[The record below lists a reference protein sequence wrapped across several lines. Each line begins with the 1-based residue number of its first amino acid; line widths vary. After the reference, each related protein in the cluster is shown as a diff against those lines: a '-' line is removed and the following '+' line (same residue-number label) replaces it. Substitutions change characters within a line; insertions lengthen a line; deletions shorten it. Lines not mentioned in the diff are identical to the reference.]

1 MFLRRRKINYV
12 LGGGGVKGIA
22 YAGVFKVAE
31 SLDYGRANIAGVSA
45 GAIAGS
51 FAAVGY
57 SSGEMLDILE
67 RFDLEKVDITTIKK
81 RLPVIGRFLDYT
93 ARKRYRENKV
103 YGLDSF
109 KRFLQEADGASPQE
123 GSKDS
128 SKDSSK
134 DRSIGDILKGI
145 ATYMKEGYLYDGD
158 YVEEWI
164 YKTLAA
170 RGYRTFA
177 DLRTGYADKS
187 NPRGYRVRMTAV
199 DYNRTKVL
207 ILPDDMAFYG
217 IDPDRFEIARAVRMS
232 TAVPFVFKSV
242 EVKKTEGGNTKTYHI
257 VDGGVLDQFPFWAID
272 NSLETVGFTLN
283 GGDAGKLFTL
293 DNALSI
299 FKGLVSAVH
308 DIGVPKDTVNK
319 IKYMGAIDT
328 SKVGFLDFHIDKADK
343 EYLYNAGVTT
353 AREVFGKMRTL

>member
-1 MFLRRRKINYV
+1 MFLRRRRVNFV

-31 SLDYGRANIAGVSA
+31 NLHYGRANIAGVSA

-51 FAAVGY
+51 FAGAGY
-57 SSGEMLDILE
+57 NSGEMLDILE

-81 RLPVIGRFLDYT
+81 RLPVIGRFLDYS
-93 ARKRYRENKV
+93 ARKRNRGNKV
-103 YGLDSF
+103 GLDSF
-109 KRFLQEADGASPQE
+109 KRFLGEGDAAGWQE
-123 GSKDS
+123 GSGDS
-128 SKDSSK
+128 SKE
-134 DRSIGDILKGI
+134 RSIGSILSGI

-158 YVEEWI
+158 YVEEWV

-177 DLRTGYADKS
+177 DLRTGYADSS

-207 ILPDDMAFYG
+207 ILPDDIAFYG

-242 EVKKTEGGNTKTYHI
+242 EVKKTENGNTKTYHI
-257 VDGGVLDQFPFWAID
+257 VDGGVLDQFPFWAIN
-272 NSLETVGFTLN
+272 NSHNTVGFTLN

-308 DIGVPKDTVNK
+308 DIGVPKDAVNK
-319 IKYMGAIDT
+319 IKYVGAIDT
-328 SKVGFLDFHIDKADK
+328 SKVGFLDFHIDKSDK
-343 EYLYNAGVTT
+343 DYLYNAGVTT
-353 AREVFGKMRTL
+353 AREVFGKIL